1 MKILNLFLLTLLVS
15 CTMLKQEQGTYGAM
29 IFDPADFNP
38 GQAPLLIKDKNYV
51 LWSESCGFLELD
63 IENHYKKMLVRY
75 KQDSS
80 EHMVGIADV
89 KISTYTQFLLITA
102 VPCMRI
108 DAKPLIIKSWAKVR
122 NDQ

>member
-15 CTMLKQEQGTYGAM
+15 CTMLKREQGTYGAM

-38 GQAPLLIKDKNYV
+38 GQPPILIKDKNYV
-51 LWSESCGFLELD
+51 LWSESCGFQELD
-63 IENHYKKMLVRY
+63 VENHYKKMLARY

-89 KISTYTQFLLITA
+89 SISTYSKFVLITA
-102 VPCMRI
+102 IPCMRI

-122 NDQ
+122 ND